1 MQVRAYVQSEKYKE
15 GKSVIEKYYI
25 RKKHENVVPPLAQQE
40 KKKVQSFDEVLE
52 EDGIN
57 AFFNYDAQS
66 YST

>member
-1 MQVRAYVQSEKYKE
+1 M
-15 GKSVIEKYYI
+15 IEKYYI